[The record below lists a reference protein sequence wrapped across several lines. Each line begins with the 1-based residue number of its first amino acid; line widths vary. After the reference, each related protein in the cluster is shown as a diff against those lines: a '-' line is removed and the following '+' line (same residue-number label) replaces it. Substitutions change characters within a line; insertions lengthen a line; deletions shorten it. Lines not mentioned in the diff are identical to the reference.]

1 LKRLLIIG
9 SSLLFVYILGAVL
22 IYAFQ
27 ERFIFLDGELPQDHV
42 FEFNTKFRE
51 INLETADGANL
62 NAIHFATQ
70 SPKGI
75 IVYFHGNRG
84 DLTRWGEIVEDYVKL
99 NYDVLVMDYR
109 GYGKSVGKRT
119 MEKLLSDAELFY
131 QYALTLYPENEVTV
145 YGRSI
150 GTGLASWLAG
160 KHQPKRLILETPYY
174 SLNSIA
180 QRYYPIYP
188 SKLALRYNFQSYKYL
203 ETAEC
208 PIYIFHG
215 TDDDVVP
222 YESGKRLHKSLP
234 KGQSEFI
241 TIKGGRHKNLVE
253 FETFNKELKRILN

>member
-1 LKRLLIIG
+1 MKRLLIIG

-22 IYAFQ
+22 LYALQ
-27 ERFIFLDGELPQDHV
+27 ERFIFLDGELPQDHA
-42 FEFNTKFRE
+42 FEFNSKFRE
-51 INLETADGANL
+51 INLTTADGAYL
-62 NAIHFATQ
+62 NAIHFAAKA
-70 SPKGI
+70 PKGI

-84 DLTRWGEIVEDYVKL
+84 DLTRWGVIVEDYVKL

-174 SLNSIA
+174 SLNTVA

-188 SKLALRYNFQSYKYL
+188 SKLALRYNFQSFKYL

-208 PIYIFHG
+208 PVYIFHG
-215 TDDDVVP
+215 TADDVVP
-222 YESGKRLHKSLP
+222 YESGKRLHESLP

-241 TIKGGRHKNLVE
+241 TIEGGRHKNLVE
-253 FETFNKELKRILN
+253 FESFNMELKRVLN

>member
-1 LKRLLIIG
+1 MKRLLIIG
-9 SSLLFVYILGAVL
+9 SSLLFIYILGAVL
-22 IYAFQ
+22 LYAFQ
-27 ERFIFLDGELPQDHV
+27 ERFIFLDGDLPQDHAFV
-42 FEFNTKFRE
+42 FNSKFRE
-51 INLETADGANL
+51 INLTTEDGANL
-62 NAIHFATQ
+62 NAIHFAAK

-75 IVYFHGNRG
+75 IIYFHGNRG
-84 DLTRWGEIVEDYVKL
+84 DLTRWGGIVEDYVKL

-109 GYGKSVGKRT
+109 GYGKSVGVRS
-119 MEKLLSDAELFY
+119 MRNLFNDAELFY
-131 QYALTLYPENEVTV
+131 QYALTLYPENEVTI

-208 PIYIFHG
+208 PVYIFHG
-215 TDDDVVP
+215 TDDSVVP
-222 YESGKRLHKSLP
+222 YESGKRLHESLP

-241 TIKGGRHKNLVE
+241 TVEGGRHKNLVE
-253 FETFNKELKRILN
+253 FDTFNTELQRVLN